1 MPYLPPE
8 GAGDEQ
14 VVHCLWLLV
23 TRTQWGWGCND
34 GVAAGRRPSTVLHGL
49 PEEELDALRCPS
61 SPDQFLG
68 PEGG

>member
-1 MPYLPPE
+1 MSKWCIVS
-8 GAGDEQ
+8 GSWSQGHSGDG
-14 VVHCLWLLV
+14 VAD
-23 TRTQWGWGCND
+23 N

-68 PEGG
+68 PEGD